1 MPFQLNSKPKCTS
14 SLLLLLE
21 AHLNANIM
29 PSHCPRPTLALSS
42 TVAYVSHSSSPAF
55 RSRSSFC
62 PPASTLTLC
71 RTRFLKAD
79 ARPVARRRVRKIIST
94 PDDYSPSPNP
104 TSSSPSAFTMTAGYP
119 PQSPSP
125 VPELP
130 EDYPLGPPLD
140 PPRLAPRFWLHGLRD
155 DILRRVPLYL
165 SDWSD
170 GFRFK
175 SIPAIL
181 FLYFAC
187 LAPVVAFGGLTYSLT
202 AGSIGVIEFIIS
214 SGLSGMIY
222 ALFSA
227 QPLTFIAPTGLTLA
241 FTAALFSFCKL
252 YSLPFFPTYAWVGV
266 WTAVILGVCAIIN
279 ASDVIKYCTRF
290 TDDIFN
296 SLVATNFIYEASRSL
311 IVPFFIV
318 GSNKTN
324 PFTGLALALGT
335 FFLGRLFTA
344 LRTSRYLFSRA
355 RTFLADFGPIL
366 AISIMSFI
374 ASFPAVTRL
383 GLDTLKIPS
392 DFSLSGGRA
401 LLIPVFSAPMSVRL
415 AAIVPAV
422 LLSCLFFLD
431 QNISTRVV
439 NSSVPKLEKGPGYHL
454 DIAVLAITT
463 LAASVC
469 GLPWMCAGTVQSLAH
484 VQALSDIQPVNGEQ
498 RVQSVMENR
507 LTAFAV
513 HSALLGS
520 LFLLPIVKRI
530 PMTVISGLFLFL
542 GTSMLSGSDLMKRI
556 RYMFMD
562 PKLYPKNTPMQKL
575 PLAQVHGFTIVQV
588 ACLSVLWTL
597 KLNKKT
603 SMFFPA
609 VIAMLMIIRSRIAPK
624 FFSPIA
630 LATLDGNI
638 ASPEPI
644 HNAPVEDGVG
654 VPSSEVSSV
663 N

>member
-1 MPFQLNSKPKCTS
+1 MDQCRSRASTMLP
-14 SLLLLLE
+14 
-21 AHLNANIM
+21 
-29 PSHCPRPTLALSS
+29 S
-42 TVAYVSHSSSPAF
+42 TVAYVSHLTVTSFKRRTSL
-55 RSRSSFC
+55 SSFS
-62 PPASTLTLC
+62 PLASTLVLG
-71 RTRFLKAD
+71 RTRFLHA
-79 ARPVARRRVRKIIST
+79 T
-94 PDDYSPSPNP
+94 PLTIPCRSFCTPIHTSNSYPFPFGHSSK
-104 TSSSPSAFTMTAGYP
+104 SSSAPTATAGYP
-119 PQSPSP
+119 PEPSSPLP
-125 VPELP
+125 DLP

-140 PPRLAPRFWLHGLRD
+140 PPRLAPRLWFQGLRD
-155 DILRRVPLYL
+155 DILRRLPLYL
-165 SDWSD
+165 RDWTD
-170 GFRFK
+170 GFKFK
-175 SIPAIL
+175 SIPVIL

-187 LAPVVAFGGLTYSLT
+187 LAPVIAFGGLTYSLT

-214 SGLSGMIY
+214 SGVSGMIY

-252 YSLPFFPTYAWVGV
+252 SALPFFPTYAWVGI
-266 WTAVILGVCAIIN
+266 WTAIILAVSAIVN

-296 SLVATNFIYEASRSL
+296 SLIATNFLYEASRSL
-311 IVPFFIV
+311 IIPFFLA
-318 GSNKTN
+318 GADKTN
-324 PFTGLALALGT
+324 PFTSLSLALGT
-335 FFLGRLFTA
+335 FFLGRFFTA

-366 AISIMSFI
+366 AITGMSLI
-374 ASFPAVTRL
+374 ASLPAVARL
-383 GLDTLKIPS
+383 GLDTLTIPP
-392 DFSLSGGRA
+392 DFSLSGGRS
-401 LLIPVFSAPMSVRL
+401 LLIPVFSAPLSVRL
-415 AAIVPAV
+415 VSIVPAI

-484 VQALSDIQPVNGEQ
+484 VNALSDLDVVDGEQ
-498 RVQSVMENR
+498 RVRSVMENR
-507 LTAFAV
+507 LTAFGV
-513 HSALLGS
+513 HAALLGS
-520 LFLLPIVKRI
+520 LFLLPVVKRI
-530 PMTVISGLFLFL
+530 PMAVISGLFLFL
-542 GTSMLSGSDLMKRI
+542 GVAMLNGSDLMRRI

-562 PKLYPKNTPMQKL
+562 PGMYPKGTPMQKL
-575 PLAQVHGFTIVQV
+575 PAMQVHGFTLVQV
-588 ACLSVLWTL
+588 TCLSVLWAL

-609 VIAMLMIIRSRIAPK
+609 VIATLMFIRSRIAPR

-638 ASPEPI
+638 AHHEPVGKSKLGEAVNVPEQK
-644 HNAPVEDGVG
+644 ALAE
-654 VPSSEVSSV
+654 
-663 N
+663 